1 MMVQQ
6 PTLEPLRRWDP
17 DRIGPYV
24 LLGRLGAGA
33 MGQVYLGRS
42 TAGRLV
48 AVKTIKIELAEEPG
62 FRDHFAHEVAA
73 ARRVSGLFT
82 AAVVAADP
90 EADVPWLATAYLP
103 APSLSRLVRVCGPQ
117 PVETIWWLAAGCA
130 EALESIHGAGL
141 VHRDLKP
148 SNVLVAADGP
158 RVIDFGVARAAERI
172 QLTVTQGAV
181 GTPAYMAPEQAR
193 DTRQASM
200 ASDVFSLGA
209 TLLFAATGHA
219 PYQGETV
226 MDILVRLATEPPDL
240 SGLPDELTELIT
252 ACLQRSPRDR
262 PTSAAVL
269 RRLGPLMDRPAGL
282 DGEHSYLTERAMALI
297 GEYQRSPQ
305 LDGRAAPPGYS
316 SQPGDSQPG
325 GPSQP
330 SGPSGPSLT
339 SAPSQPSRP
348 GEASDPSHP
357 GDASRGSAG
366 QDGAIPEEGATYASD
381 LALPGAAA
389 AAASAA
395 SAATARRGWARLRGR
410 RADGPSGQRRPGSA
424 GPGGRAPSRPPAGQK
439 RRGWPPRRRPGALPP
454 APPGDGWPK
463 PQRRHEATFPLAG
476 RAMAAVLLVAAGAGL
491 GILLR
496 QPASTVGT
504 AGGTGASRAGSSTSG
519 LAKAGA
525 STHSPSALPGPAPFP
540 SSFHGT
546 RRPTVAMFQDHGDG
560 NTEFV
565 VHGFGWLRT
574 DSVTVTVAGDGS
586 ARETV
591 PVDRAGTF
599 NCLIG
604 HDPVFFT
611 GRIPLG
617 WYRVIVTGPEGKH
630 AAARFHVIQG
640 PPPPGSGLPGSGPQA
655 AGQIPAAS

>member
-148 SNVLVAADGP
+148 SNVLVAPDGP

-172 QLTVTQGAV
+172 QLTVTHGAV

-240 SGLPDELTELIT
+240 SGLPDELTELVT

-269 RRLGPLMDRPAGL
+269 RRLGPLMDRPAGG
-282 DGEHSYLTERAMALI
+282 DGEHSYLTEPAMALI

-325 GPSQP
+325 DSQP
-330 SGPSGPSLT
+330 SGPSGLSLT
-339 SAPSQPSRP
+339 RSPSQPSRP
-348 GEASDPSHP
+348 SELSHP
-357 GDASRGSAG
+357 SDASQGSVGEGSVGEGSVIEGSAG
-366 QDGAIPEEGATYASD
+366 QGGAVLEEGATYASD
-381 LALPGAAA
+381 LALPGGAATAVSAAA
-389 AAASAA
+389 AA
-395 SAATARRGWARLRGR
+395 
-410 RADGPSGQRRPGSA
+410 
-424 GPGGRAPSRPPAGQK
+424 
-439 RRGWPPRRRPGALPP
+439 
-454 APPGDGWPK
+454 
-463 PQRRHEATFPLAG
+463 
-476 RAMAAVLLVAAGAGL
+476 
-491 GILLR
+491 
-496 QPASTVGT
+496 
-504 AGGTGASRAGSSTSG
+504 
-519 LAKAGA
+519 
-525 STHSPSALPGPAPFP
+525 
-540 SSFHGT
+540 
-546 RRPTVAMFQDHGDG
+546 
-560 NTEFV
+560 
-565 VHGFGWLRT
+565 
-574 DSVTVTVAGDGS
+574 
-586 ARETV
+586 
-591 PVDRAGTF
+591 
-599 NCLIG
+599 
-604 HDPVFFT
+604 
-611 GRIPLG
+611 
-617 WYRVIVTGPEGKH
+617 
-630 AAARFHVIQG
+630 
-640 PPPPGSGLPGSGPQA
+640 
-655 AGQIPAAS
+655 